1 MFRLHMMC
9 ILNGQRRV
17 NFSMMIHL
25 FVQKMEEILFPVIRI
40 VGLQKKPNG
49 IFSKNSVSGISEK
62 TSTSFDTVK
71 PHLHH
76 PIRIPLNISGC
87 LVTQQTAESSISLE
101 TCTLMGGI
109 SGYIGLLLQLPPTL
123 YQLLMS
129 LQIALSKHVPS
140 VGKIDHAAWRSFE
153 SDGRSDVSSGFVDG
167 DLIETYLD
175 LPKAMQQKLSEDL
188 HVSFFFYHSLFDRHS
203 RLSQGENNIS
213 IHATV
218 EELVKIIEEL
228 ARIH

>member
-1 MFRLHMMC
+1 
-9 ILNGQRRV
+9 
-17 NFSMMIHL
+17 
-25 FVQKMEEILFPVIRI
+25 
-40 VGLQKKPNG
+40 
-49 IFSKNSVSGISEK
+49 
-62 TSTSFDTVK
+62 
-71 PHLHH
+71 
-76 PIRIPLNISGC
+76 
-87 LVTQQTAESSISLE
+87 
-101 TCTLMGGI
+101 MGGI

-129 LQIALSKHVPS
+129 LQIALSKNVPS

-188 HVSFFFYHSLFDRHS
+188 HVSFLPSSSFASIFALS
-203 RLSQGENNIS
+203 SQGESDIP